1 MEKGGMNGDGKDEWR
16 MEGCMEKG
24 RMNGKGKEGCRRER

>member
-1 MEKGGMNGDGKDEWR
+1 MNGDGKDEWR